1 MRRKLTLQ
9 LPDATWV
16 SIDQDEWTAL
26 ACPIYAAMRGDG
38 KFRTDQLFVRK
49 HPDGRHFV
57 YVTVQRPGTE
67 TTAAGELL
75 PAGSPDVEGAVRRMA
90 KRFSLP
96 DSVVDECV
104 TALRI
109 AERG

>member
-1 MRRKLTLQ
+1 MRRRLTVQ
-9 LPDATWV
+9 LPDATWIT
-16 SIDQDEWTAL
+16 IDQDEWPAL
-26 ACPIYAAMRGDG
+26 ACPIHAAVRGDG

-57 YVTVQRPGTE
+57 YVTLQRPDAE

-75 PAGSPDVEGAVRRMA
+75 PAGSADVEAAIRRMA

-104 TALRI
+104 SALKI
-109 AERG
+109 AGRS